1 MEPNRGQVPQ
11 SPPSLAVTESEPHVR
26 IVCISLSPM
35 PYNTP
40 ILNALARRAD
50 LQVIY
55 MCKEDRINRFVDIW
69 GEEPTFDYSF
79 FSSMSLH
86 SELIDLQVQLSIG
99 VSRRLAKVRPD
110 VVLVVSWKPLVMEP
124 LLWSRWSGR
133 GTVMWS
139 ESTSFSGL
147 FRGPISTQIRRGAV
161 RNVDSFVTN
170 GSQATAYLR
179 MLGVAPGRIVT
190 SRLPGALRMTPSS
203 VVRSGGGQGI
213 RFLYVGRLIPQKRP
227 VELIRAFETASDEL
241 PAATLTVVG
250 QGKLE
255 SEVREAAARVPG
267 VRYIGF
273 CEGEELA
280 SLYSESDVLVLPA
293 LREVWG
299 LVVNEALAHG
309 LFVIATD
316 EVGSA
321 YDLLNEWSGIMLP
334 ANDLQRLS
342 AALIETARTLD
353 LSDAARLR
361 RATAISDCTPERFAA
376 DISKAADMAV
386 QLKSASRRRRRCR
399 TR

>member
-1 MEPNRGQVPQ
+1 MVRLRRGHVVREHELQWSTPRAHLDTD
-11 SPPSLAVTESEPHVR
+11 PSRCRAK
-26 IVCISLSPM
+26 
-35 PYNTP
+35 
-40 ILNALARRAD
+40 RRQFRDQWFAGD
-50 LQVIY
+50 RVSTHAWGGPG
-55 MCKEDRINRFVDIW
+55 EDR
-69 GEEPTFDYSF
+69 
-79 FSSMSLH
+79 
-86 SELIDLQVQLSIG
+86 DLPA
-99 VSRRLAKVRPD
+99 SRCVANDAVFGRAFR
-110 VVLVVSWKPLVMEP
+110 
-124 LLWSRWSGR
+124 RW
-133 GTVMWS
+133 
-139 ESTSFSGL
+139 E
-147 FRGPISTQIRRGAV
+147 
-161 RNVDSFVTN
+161 
-170 GSQATAYLR
+170 
-179 MLGVAPGRIVT
+179 
-190 SRLPGALRMTPSS
+190 
-203 VVRSGGGQGI
+203 GI

-250 QGKLE
+250 QGELE

-273 CEGEELA
+273 CEGEELDC
-280 SLYSESDVLVLPA
+280 LYSESDVLVLPA

-321 YDLLNEWSGIMLP
+321 HDLLNEWSGIMLP

-361 RATAISDCTPERFAA
+361 RAAAISDCTPERFAA

-386 QLKSASRRRRRCR
+386 QLKRAPDAGGGVALADWVSRTGSSGDHRLGAV
-399 TR
+399 TGG

>member
-1 MEPNRGQVPQ
+1 M
-11 SPPSLAVTESEPHVR
+11 R
-26 IVCISLSPM
+26 IACICLSPV

-40 ILNALARRAD
+40 VLNALARSAD
-50 LQVIY
+50 VHAIY

-69 GEEPTFDYSF
+69 GEEPMFDYSF

-86 SELIDLQVQLSIG
+86 SELIDLQLQLSIG
-99 VSRRLAKVRPD
+99 VSRQLAKIRPD

-124 LLWSRWSGR
+124 LLWSRWSGC
-133 GTVMWS
+133 GAVMWS

-147 FRGPISTQIRRGAV
+147 LRGPVSTQIRRAAV

-170 GSQATAYLR
+170 GSQATAYLH
-179 MLGVAPGRIVT
+179 MLGVPPGRIVT
-190 SRLPGALRMTPSS
+190 SRLPGASRMTPPL
-203 VVRSGGGQGI
+203 VVRPRAAEGI
-213 RFLYVGRLIPQKRP
+213 RFLYVGRLIPRKRP
-227 VELIRAFETASDEL
+227 VELIRVFEMAHAEL

-250 QGKLE
+250 QGELE
-255 SEVREAAARVPG
+255 PEVREAAARVPG
-267 VRYIGF
+267 VRYVGF

-280 SLYSESDVLVLPA
+280 CLYSESDVLVLPA

-299 LVVNEALAHG
+299 LVINEALAHG

-342 AALIETARTLD
+342 AALIETARTVD
-353 LSDAARLR
+353 LSDAARQR
-361 RATAISDCTPERFAA
+361 RAAAVSDCTPERFAT
-376 DISKAADMAV
+376 DISDAADMAV
-386 QLKSASRRRRRCR
+386 RLKGAPRRRRRRR
-399 TR
+399 TP